1 MENQANRYRMVSSF
15 FKTPDMKLWILTL
28 TITFAALFL
37 GACKHRNKKMHCEAT
52 KNPVA
57 YPVAEPRGTFSTG
70 YGYVK

>member
-1 MENQANRYRMVSSF
+1 
-15 FKTPDMKLWILTL
+15 MKLWILTL